1 MFQCLIAGDVI
12 KYFQGP
18 SKNIVCKTKV
28 SIGLAFLVHASS
40 NKFREFVPPYCICSP
55 SDSKK
60 QN

>member
-40 NKFREFVPPYCICSP
+40 NKFREFVPATVLYMFA
-55 SDSKK
+55 K
-60 QN
+60 